1 MLGKLNDEQMDY
13 LLRSQVI
20 GRLGCYAD
28 GQVYVM
34 PLTYVYDGE
43 CLYGHTREGLKTGMM
58 RQNPKVCFEVDAIG
72 NMANWQSVIV
82 QGHYE
87 ELSGEAKESA
97 LRLLTNRVTPLLVSE
112 TSLPATGP
120 DIHLPRGSEAVT
132 RVTYRIRVLEKS
144 GRYEKR

>member
-20 GRLGCYAD
+20 GRLGCCAE
-28 GQVYVM
+28 GQVYVV
-34 PLTYVYDGE
+34 PVTYVYDGE
-43 CLYGHTREGLKTGMM
+43 CLYGHTREGLKTRMM
-58 RQNPKVCFEVDAIG
+58 RQNPMVCFEVDAIQ

-87 ELSGEAKESA
+87 ELSGELKETA